1 MAIVFALLCL
11 AFAAGNDLLFKFYA
25 RKKRSK
31 GYFAAIV
38 GLVWL
43 LVTVWLPMAPESNW
57 RMTLI
62 WGAISGFFSIT
73 ANLLLLEAM
82 ERLGAGLC
90 STVYR
95 LNLVPVVIG
104 AAVLLNESLSLIQWI
119 GVALATAAV
128 LAFLPRG
135 DKAGKFVLAGFLMV
149 LIAAFL
155 RAGMGLSYRFGFLN
169 GADRNMVVV
178 VNSLF
183 WILGG
188 VLFAVFREKQS
199 LKEQPHI
206 WRYGGL
212 SGLLVAGIVFTMAAA
227 LQYGEAS
234 IVLPIAQM
242 SFLLTFGCSALFLH
256 EKMTKSVWVGIVCG
270 VGAVLLL
277 SI

>member
-11 AFAAGNDLLFKFYA
+11 VFAAGNDLLFKFYA

-43 LVTVWLPMAPESNW
+43 LVTCWLPMSPESNW
-57 RMTLI
+57 RMTII
-62 WGAISGFFSIT
+62 WGSISGFFSIT

-104 AAVLLNESLSLIQWI
+104 AALLLHESLLPMQWV
-119 GVALATAAV
+119 GVGLALVAV

-135 DKAGKFVLAGFLMV
+135 DAAKFALAGFLMV
-149 LIAAFL
+149 LAAALL

-169 GADRNMVVV
+169 GADKNMVVV
-178 VNSLF
+178 VNSIF
-183 WILGG
+183 WIIGG
-188 VLFAVFREKQS
+188 LLFAWFREKQS
-199 LKEQPHI
+199 LKKQPHI
-206 WRYGGL
+206 WRYGSL
-212 SGLLVAGIVFTMAAA
+212 SGLLVAGIVFTMAGA
-227 LQYGEAS
+227 LNYGKAS

-242 SFLLTFGCSALFLH
+242 SFLLTFACSAVFLH

-270 VGAVLLL
+270 IGAVLLL